1 MADQSFNDFVPP
13 EMRKFAE
20 QSVQQ
25 AKKAFDDLM
34 TATQRA
40 VSTFEGQP
48 SSAQTTALELQ
59 RKVVGYSERNVA
71 ASLEFAQKLLRAKD
85 AEEVMK
91 LHADYVKAQ
100 MQALTEQARD
110 IAQHAA
116 KAATPVRQRPDLNR
130 PRLQSIGANA
140 RHSQRLFCALQYLYC
155 NAI

>member
-13 EMRKFAE
+13 EMRKLAE

-25 AKKAFDDLM
+25 AKKAFDELM

-40 VSTFEGQP
+40 VSTFESQA
-48 SSAQTTALELQ
+48 SSAQNTAVELQ
-59 RKVVGYSERNVA
+59 RKVVSYSERNVG
-71 ASLEFAQKLLRAKD
+71 ASLEFAQKLLQARAPED
-85 AEEVMK
+85 VVK

-116 KAATPVRQRPDLNR
+116 KAAKPAGKDR
-130 PRLQSIGANA
+130 
-140 RHSQRLFCALQYLYC
+140 
-155 NAI
+155 

>member
-1 MADQSFNDFVPP
+1 MADQSFNDFLPP

-34 TATQRA
+34 TATQKA
-40 VSTFEGQP
+40 VSTFEGHA
-48 SSAQTTALELQ
+48 STAQTNAIELQ

-71 ASLEFAQKLLRAKD
+71 ASLEFGQKLLQARAPED
-85 AEEVMK
+85 VMK

-100 MQALTEQARD
+100 IQALTEQARD

-116 KAATPVRQRPDLNR
+116 KAATPP
-130 PRLQSIGANA
+130 GKG
-140 RHSQRLFCALQYLYC
+140 
-155 NAI
+155 

>member
-25 AKKAFDDLM
+25 AKKAFDELM

-40 VSTFEGQP
+40 VSTFEGHA
-48 SSAQTTALELQ
+48 SSAQTAAIELQ
-59 RKVVGYSERNVA
+59 RKVVSYSERNVG
-71 ASLEFAQKLLRAKD
+71 ASLEFAQRLLQAKAPD
-85 AEEVMK
+85 DVMK

-100 MQALTEQARD
+100 IQALTEQARD

-116 KAATPVRQRPDLNR
+116 KAVTPP
-130 PRLQSIGANA
+130 SKG
-140 RHSQRLFCALQYLYC
+140 
-155 NAI
+155 

>member
-1 MADQSFNDFVPP
+1 MADQSFNDFLPP

-34 TATQRA
+34 TATQKA
-40 VSTFEGQP
+40 VSTFEGHA
-48 SSAQTTALELQ
+48 SSAQTNAIELQ

-71 ASLEFAQKLLRAKD
+71 ASLEFAQKLMQAKAPD
-85 AEEVMK
+85 DVMK

-110 IAQHAA
+110 IAQHAT
-116 KAATPVRQRPDLNR
+116 KAATP
-130 PRLQSIGANA
+130 SGK
-140 RHSQRLFCALQYLYC
+140 S
-155 NAI
+155 

>member
-1 MADQSFNDFVPP
+1 MADQPFNDFVPP

-40 VSTFEGQP
+40 VSTFEGHA

-71 ASLEFAQKLLRAKD
+71 ASLEFAQKLLQAKD
-85 AEEVMK
+85 PEDVMK

-100 MQALTEQARD
+100 MQALDRAGPRHRPARR
-110 IAQHAA
+110 QGRHAA
-116 KAATPVRQRPDLNR
+116 RQGLIRPAGHAGHR
-130 PRLQSIGANA
+130 G
-140 RHSQRLFCALQYLYC
+140 QRCGILGLFCALQYLYC